1 MFFVRDS
8 CHNGLFHL
16 FSLEINGEASVQLR
30 VTVLPAHATDP
41 SVTWSSSDPSVA
53 SVDGNGLVTIRK
65 KGKVRITVSANDGSG
80 VSTHCDI
87 EVISTVANEEVSAQN
102 VYAYGGRLYLTLSR
116 SEQVRIYHLNG
127 QLLHVFRA
135 LYGRFG
141 FNMTLSGMHLNHKE
155 GEYNLSC
162 GFMNLQLNG

>member
-1 MFFVRDS
+1 M
-8 CHNGLFHL
+8 
-16 FSLEINGEASVQLR
+16 
-30 VTVLPAHATDP
+30 TVLPAHATDP

-80 VSTHCDI
+80 VSAHCDI

-135 LYGRFG
+135 PEGDTSLPLEHGFYVVHIGRKVFQV
-141 FNMTLSGMHLNHKE
+141 MVK
-155 GEYNLSC
+155 
-162 GFMNLQLNG
+162 